1 MNYEQALEY
10 IHGINAHGSKLGLS
24 RTRELLNRMGNPQDS
39 LRFVHIAG
47 TNGKG
52 STAQKRYLAE
62 YKIFVEETILYD
74 KQYRI
79 LISIMRDVTDRE
91 EMRKSDLELR
101 RQTAEIT
108 DKAVSYTHLT
118 LPTNSRV

>member
-52 STAQKRYLAE
+52 STAAMISHVMVAAGSLYLPI
-62 YKIFVEETILYD
+62 YQQV
-74 KQYRI
+74 Q
-79 LISIMRDVTDRE
+79 RE
-91 EMRKSDLELR
+91 DP
-101 RQTAEIT
+101 A
-108 DKAVSYTHLT
+108 
-118 LPTNSRV
+118 